1 NLTKLCSDDS
11 GGLSHV
17 VFSQTGQSL
26 NNAFEQYAVEIAS
39 MELEATKV
47 VGVIVWGEDDQVRA
61 ATKKF
66 SVMK

>member
-1 NLTKLCSDDS
+1 MLFFHNRP
-11 GGLSHV
+11 
-17 VFSQTGQSL
+17 SL